1 MNGKL
6 SAENYMNTIL
16 DDISAVIGLSAT
28 LKLVAWFGDGIANL
42 YVPATAE
49 EGQLLPK
56 IIGLPAARL
65 LSKEWPKKHLNIPRL
80 HNYEVEMR
88 KRAIARMLE
97 KGYSLR
103 EVAGQ
108 LQMSERRVSQIK
120 EELRSSG
127 LLVEPGQA
135 VSVAVAVVVPPA
147 GDGAGAGS
155 QSPPPA
161 PPTTGPGVGAAFDS
175 MVRGSVVVVPSAGA
189 ARAAG
194 SKPAVTRVQGK
205 RRR

>member
-1 MNGKL
+1 
-6 SAENYMNTIL
+6 MNTIL

-42 YVPATAE
+42 YVPAVAE

-56 IIGLPAARL
+56 IIGLPAAKL
-65 LSKEWPKKHLNIPRL
+65 LSNEWPKKHLNIPRL

-97 KGYSLR
+97 KGYTLR

-127 LLVEPGQA
+127 LLIEPRLVQTEVAAAVAA
-135 VSVAVAVVVPPA
+135 VSAAPAAAV
-147 GDGAGAGS
+147 
-155 QSPPPA
+155 
-161 PPTTGPGVGAAFDS
+161 DS
-175 MVRGSVVVVPSAGA
+175 MVRQAVQLAVVPRSGPVGA
-189 ARAAG
+189 PGARR
-194 SKPAVTRVQGK
+194 STLSVK

>member
-1 MNGKL
+1 MGTWERPYFCKIL
-6 SAENYMNTIL
+6 QATCMNTIL

-42 YVPATAE
+42 YVPAVAE

-56 IIGLPAARL
+56 IIGLPAARM

-108 LQMSERRVSQIK
+108 LQMSERRVSQVK

-135 VSVAVAVVVPPA
+135 VGAAAAVQAVVAPP
-147 GDGAGAGS
+147 
-155 QSPPPA
+155 SPPPA
-161 PPTTGPGVGAAFDS
+161 AAAAVEA
-175 MVRGSVVVVPSAGA
+175 MVRGSVAPQA
-189 ARAAG
+189 ANQSRVG
-194 SKPAVTRVQGK
+194 SSGRKTLHAV
-205 RRR
+205 RRK